1 MTHSSYDYIIVGAG
15 SAGCVLASRLSADP
29 RTRVLLIEAGG
40 PDRHPLI
47 RMPRALV
54 KIMANPR
61 YIWPFMTEPE
71 HASNDRGEFWTRG
84 RTLGGSSAINGM
96 IYVRGHACDFDDLAQ
111 LTSRDWAWNRIGP
124 AYKALESHELGAAPS
139 RGHDG
144 PLHVTV
150 ARPTSPLSRAL
161 IESCSAKGMKLSAD
175 VNDPAPEERVGHA
188 QWTVYRGRRQ
198 SAAEAFLTPLR
209 RRRNLTILTD
219 FTVDKV
225 LFEGRR
231 AVAVAGL
238 RRGTPVSFR
247 AERETIVSAGTI
259 ASPAIL
265 QRSGIGPGE
274 LLRKLDISILQDNPA
289 VGRNLREHRGIV
301 MQWRVE
307 DRQSDNRDYRGARL
321 LANIGAYY
329 LLRSGPMAK
338 AAFDIGAWFKSDR
351 GLKRPDGQ
359 MLLSP
364 FSFDYTS
371 PTPRVESSGGFICCL
386 YMLRPEST
394 GSVLVNSVD
403 PTAHPTIKPNY
414 GSAEAD
420 GRLMI
425 KMIRYA
431 RDMAAQAPLSA
442 FKPRETRP
450 GPEYQ
455 TDEELAEAHRKMGY
469 TNFHACGTCRMGND
483 EESVLDPQLRVRG
496 VSGLRVVDASIF
508 PFMPAGNTNAP
519 VLAAAWRASDLIR
532 DTAS

>member
-1 MTHSSYDYIIVGAG
+1 MSVYDYIIVGAG
-15 SAGCVLASRLSADP
+15 SAGCVLASRLSAEP

-61 YIWPFMTEPE
+61 YIWPFMTEAE
-71 HASNDRGEFWTRG
+71 HASNDAGEFWTRG

-96 IYVRGHACDFDDLAQ
+96 IYVRGHASDFDDLAL
-111 LTSRDWAWNRIGP
+111 LTSEDWGWDRIGP
-124 AYKALESHELGAAPS
+124 AYAALESHELGAAAT
-139 RGHDG
+139 RGGQG

-150 ARPTSPLSRAL
+150 ARPRSPLSRAL
-161 IESCSAKGMKLSAD
+161 IESCRAMGMRLQDD
-175 VNDPAPEERVGHA
+175 VNDPADEERVGCA

-198 SAAEAFLTPLR
+198 SAAEAFLSPAR
-209 RRRNLTILTD
+209 RRGNLTIVTN

-231 AVAVAGL
+231 AVGVSGAKGS
-238 RRGTPVSFR
+238 TPLSFR
-247 AERETIVSAGTI
+247 AERETILSAGTI

-274 LLRKLDISILQDNPA
+274 LLRGLGIPIVHAHAA
-289 VGRNLREHRGIV
+289 VGRSLREHRGLV
-301 MQWRVE
+301 MQWRVQ
-307 DRQSDNRDYRGARL
+307 DRHSDNRDYRGARL
-321 LANIGAYY
+321 LANVGAYY
-329 LLRSGPMAK
+329 LSRGGPMAK
-338 AAFDIGAWFKSDR
+338 AAFEIGAWFKSHP

-371 PTPRVESSGGFICCL
+371 PTARVEGDGGFLCCL

-394 GSVLVNSVD
+394 GSVSIHSTD
-403 PTAHPTIKPNY
+403 PAAHPTISPHY

-425 KMIRYA
+425 RMIRYA
-431 RDMAAQAPLSA
+431 REMAAQAALSP
-442 FKPRETRP
+442 FTPRETRP
-450 GPEYQ
+450 GLEYRS
-455 TDEELAEAHRKMGY
+455 DEELAEAHRRMGY
-469 TNFHACGTCRMGND
+469 ANYHACGTCRMGQD
-483 EESVLDPQLRVRG
+483 EGSVLDPRLRVRG
-496 VSGLRVVDASIF
+496 VAGLRVVDASIF

-519 VLAAAWRASDLIR
+519 VLVAAWRAADLIR
-532 DTAS
+532 ETAS